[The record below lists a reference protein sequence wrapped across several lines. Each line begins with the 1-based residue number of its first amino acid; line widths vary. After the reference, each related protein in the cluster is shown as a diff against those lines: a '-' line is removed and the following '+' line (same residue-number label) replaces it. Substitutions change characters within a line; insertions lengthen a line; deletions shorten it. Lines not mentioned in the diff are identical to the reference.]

1 MSHEKKTVFRETSF
15 KVEQLDE
22 KSATWLKAT
31 TALSVAVK
39 SGCLWF
45 MPELQIFSP
54 DGKSQ
59 KVPLQNTRVTV
70 GRSSVAEL
78 CYPDDAGL
86 SRQHLAFESDGRNW
100 YIKDLG
106 SKNGTLLNGSR
117 VTDRNSLKPGDRIMA
132 GHLIIVFDAGSAAPQ
147 HTQAVVFVEPFGEG
161 TSSSTMV
168 TDLAGVISGT
178 AKPEGAISSATAV
191 QALIRAGN
199 ELAGERPLPELF
211 RFILNLAIEAVSAE
225 RGILMTLEGQ
235 KLEVRATRGE
245 GFRISNA
252 VRDRVLQKKESVL
265 VRDTSADEA
274 FRERRSIVEQ
284 HVRTL
289 IAVPLQTRDQIIGLI
304 YVDSPSL
311 TREFTKDDLAM
322 LTVMANVAAIRI
334 EQSRFAEMEKT
345 RQIMERDLEQ
355 AAMIQRQYLP
365 SAAPTVPGLEL
376 AGYNAPCRTVGGD
389 YYDFFAYP
397 SGRVAMVLGD
407 VSGKGMAASLMMM
420 GLQARVQV
428 LIDEPESLAATI
440 TRLNRITAANCP
452 PARFITLFLCI
463 LDGKNGELTYTNAGH
478 NAPLI
483 LRANGGHDSL
493 TDGGPPLGI
502 LSDFSYQQYQTRLET
517 GDILAIYSDGVT
529 EAASPDDEEFETEHL
544 SKSIQA
550 HRKESASDI
559 ILRVNEDISAFTKGA
574 PAADDVTLILA
585 RRLT

>member
-1 MSHEKKTVFRETSF
+1 
-15 KVEQLDE
+15 
-22 KSATWLKAT
+22 
-31 TALSVAVK
+31 
-39 SGCLWF
+39 
-45 MPELQIFSP
+45 MPELQVFSS

-59 KVPLQNTRVTV
+59 KIQLQNTRITV
-70 GRSSVAEL
+70 GRSSMAEL

-86 SRQHLAFESDGRNW
+86 SRQHLAFESDGRTW
-100 YIKDLG
+100 YVKDLG
-106 SKNGTLLNGSR
+106 SKNGTLLNGLR
-117 VTDRNSLKPGDRIMA
+117 IAERNPLKPGDRIMA
-132 GHLIIVFDAGSAAPQ
+132 GHLIIVFDPSSGIPQ
-147 HTQAVVFVEPFGEG
+147 HTQAVVFVEPPNETG
-161 TSSSTMV
+161 SSSTLV
-168 TDLAGVISGT
+168 TDLAGVMGGAS
-178 AKPEGAISSATAV
+178 AKAEGAAISSATAV

-245 GFRISNA
+245 GFRISNT
-252 VRDRVLQKKESVL
+252 VRDRVLNKKESVL

-284 HVRTL
+284 NVRTL

-311 TREFTKDDLAM
+311 TREFTKDDLGM

-334 EQSRFAEMEKT
+334 EQSRFAELEKA

-365 SAAPTVPGLEL
+365 SSAPAVPGLEL

-397 SGRVAMVLGD
+397 SGRVALVLGD

-428 LIDEPESLAATI
+428 LIDEPEDLAATI

-463 LDGKNGELTYTNAGH
+463 LDGKTGELTYTNAGH

-483 LRANGGHDSL
+483 LRNSGAVDSL

-502 LSDFSYQQYQTRLET
+502 LADFSYHQYRTTLEP

-529 EAASPDDEEFETEHL
+529 EAASPDDEEFETVRL
-544 SKSIQA
+544 SQSI
-550 HRKESASDI
+550 RERRDEPASDI
-559 ILRVNEDISAFTKGA
+559 ITRVNEDILKWTKGA

-585 RRLT
+585 RRLNQPQR